1 MWAGIGRRRIDALGV
16 ATAAD
21 HVIAERGIRPA
32 LRSPTLRSLGE
43 PEEVHPTACES
54 RAEGQDRKHSSEHD
68 SGLILPRSSRPVGQ
82 LPGVY
87 AAVPMKA
94 HTEYL
99 TFHTKK
105 RRELVHLTPTLEEI
119 LARAA
124 IREGFMLVSAMHI
137 TAGVFVNDDES
148 GLHADIWEWLE
159 KLAPFREDYRHHR
172 TGEDNGDA
180 HLKSMLVHHEVIVPV
195 TAGRLDLGPW
205 QRVFYAEFD
214 GQRDKRLIIK
224 TMGE

>member
-1 MWAGIGRRRIDALGV
+1 
-16 ATAAD
+16 
-21 HVIAERGIRPA
+21 
-32 LRSPTLRSLGE
+32 
-43 PEEVHPTACES
+43 
-54 RAEGQDRKHSSEHD
+54 
-68 SGLILPRSSRPVGQ
+68 
-82 LPGVY
+82 
-87 AAVPMKA
+87 MKS

-105 RRELVHLTPTLEEI
+105 RRELVHLTPALESI
-119 LARAA
+119 LERSGVGD
-124 IREGFMLVSAMHI
+124 GFMLVSAMHI

-159 KLAPFREDYRHHR
+159 HLAPRRDDYRHHR

-180 HLKSMLVHHEVIVPV
+180 HLKSMLVHHEVIVPI

-214 GQRDKRLIIK
+214 GQRDKRLIVK
-224 TMGE
+224 VMGA

>member
-1 MWAGIGRRRIDALGV
+1 
-16 ATAAD
+16 
-21 HVIAERGIRPA
+21 
-32 LRSPTLRSLGE
+32 
-43 PEEVHPTACES
+43 
-54 RAEGQDRKHSSEHD
+54 
-68 SGLILPRSSRPVGQ
+68 
-82 LPGVY
+82 
-87 AAVPMKA
+87 MKA

-105 RRELVHLTPTLEEI
+105 RRELVHLTPTLESI
-119 LARAA
+119 LSRAG

-159 KLAPFREDYRHHR
+159 HLAPARSDYRHHL

-180 HLKSMLVHHEVIVPV
+180 HLKSMLVHHEVIVPI

-214 GQRDKRLIIK
+214 GKRDKRLIVK
-224 TMGE
+224 AMGE